1 MFQVKFAD
9 IGEGIHEGIVFKIYV
24 GLEGDIKEGESIM
37 AIETDKVTADIPS
50 PVAGKI
56 SKLNWKPGDKI
67 EVGQTI
73 AVIDDGI
80 EEVRSNMKP
89 DPVELPKKQIR

>member
-37 AIETDKVTADIPS
+37 Q
-50 PVAGKI
+50 
-56 SKLNWKPGDKI
+56 SKLTKSPLIYHLQSLVKSQN
-67 EVGQTI
+67 
-73 AVIDDGI
+73 
-80 EEVRSNMKP
+80 
-89 DPVELPKKQIR
+89 